1 MIIRH
6 ILVTAISGDIANGIL
21 KILAEDDLNEL
32 YGCDVNSVA
41 IGMDKVR
48 HYWQCKYAHEDGY
61 IDELLEK
68 CMYYKISHLIVTNE
82 REIEAVSGKIKRFSE
97 LGIKITIQSKD
108 ILEICLDKYKT
119 MEFLK
124 RGGISVP
131 NSYISI
137 NNILWDEGKKYIL
150 KPRKS
155 NGSKGI
161 RIIDHKESLTEDEL
175 EGYLL
180 QEYIEGND
188 EYTLGVF
195 RQGSVTN
202 IIVFKRMLRSGY
214 SYRVELKKNK
224 EMEDLA
230 EKVANLFS
238 LEGFF
243 NIQLIKKDDKLY
255 IFEINPRISGTV
267 RFRHMLGFKDVLWW
281 LDMLDGKNVEE
292 YICHFDIAVGIRE
305 LNEKFLVLETKTKK
319 GGAV

>member
-108 ILEICLDKYKT
+108 IL
-119 MEFLK
+119 
-124 RGGISVP
+124 
-131 NSYISI
+131 
-137 NNILWDEGKKYIL
+137 

-175 EGYLL
+175 EGNLL

-292 YICHFDIAVGIRE
+292 YKCHFDIAVGIRE

>member
-97 LGIKITIQSKD
+97 LGIKITI
-108 ILEICLDKYKT
+108 LL
-119 MEFLK
+119 
-124 RGGISVP
+124 
-131 NSYISI
+131 
-137 NNILWDEGKKYIL
+137 DEGKKYIL

-175 EGYLL
+175 EGNLL

-292 YICHFDIAVGIRE
+292 YKCHFDIAVGIRE